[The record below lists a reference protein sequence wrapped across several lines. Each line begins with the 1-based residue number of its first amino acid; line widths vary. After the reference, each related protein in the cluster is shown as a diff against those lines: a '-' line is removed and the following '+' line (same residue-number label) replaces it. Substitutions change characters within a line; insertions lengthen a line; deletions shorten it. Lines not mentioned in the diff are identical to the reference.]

1 MNSYYE
7 NLLSPAERTAY
18 RDIARGLADCEKQFQ
33 TTRFDMKRLGEIF
46 SMVRLD
52 DPMIF
57 HADSLNFSYV
67 DGSSKVTVKPVYTMM
82 KQEYEDTCSV
92 IAKRLKKIFVGVMD
106 FCDVER
112 ERFVH
117 DYIVRN
123 VRYDRPTKQYS
134 HEITGPLCHGIGV
147 CEGMAKTFKLLCNEA
162 GIESVVVTGIGVPPD
177 ESTGKKSERH
187 AWNVVFID
195 DAAYAVDVTF
205 DATLSAY
212 GRIRY
217 DYFNVTD
224 EVMARSHG
232 DTDFPAPACTAMF
245 REGDEC

>member
-1 MNSYYE
+1 MNAYYE
-7 NLLSPAERTAY
+7 SQLSQTERAVY
-18 RDIARGLADCEKQFQ
+18 RDIARGLASCEKQFQ
-33 TTRFDMKRLGEIF
+33 TVRLDTKRLGEIF

-52 DPMIF
+52 DPMMF
-57 HADSLNFSYV
+57 HVDSLNFTYV
-67 DGSSKVTVKPVYTMM
+67 DGASKVTVKPVYTMM
-82 KQEYEDTCSV
+82 KQEYEDTCAV
-92 IAKRLKKIFVGVMD
+92 IAKRLKKIFVGVMELG
-106 FCDVER
+106 DVDR

-123 VRYDRPTKQYS
+123 VRYDRPMKQYS

-147 CEGMAKTFKLLCNEA
+147 CEGMAKTFKLLCDEA

-187 AWNVVFID
+187 AWNIVFLD
-195 DAAYAVDVTF
+195 DVAYAVDVTF

-224 EVMARSHG
+224 EVMAKCHG
-232 DTDFPAPACTAMF
+232 ETDFPVPVCSVPF